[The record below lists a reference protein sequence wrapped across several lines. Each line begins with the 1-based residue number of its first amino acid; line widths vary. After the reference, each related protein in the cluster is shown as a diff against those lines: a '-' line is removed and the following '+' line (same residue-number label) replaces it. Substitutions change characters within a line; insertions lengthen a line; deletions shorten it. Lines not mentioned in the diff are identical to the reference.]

1 MQNGAKKLIQLKELI
16 ILQPNTENINRKLA
30 VYLGHNYSSPGLL
43 SYELLR

>member
-16 ILQPNTENINRKLA
+16 ILQPNTENNRKLA
-30 VYLGHNYSSPGLL
+30 VDLGHNYSSPGLL